1 MESGNGKCLC
11 KAETLRRVRMR
22 SIHATRSFNRNSSK
36 KAEAPLKKAA
46 AEEEQVY
53 SNRFSAND
61 FFMVCLHRT

>member
-1 MESGNGKCLC
+1 
-11 KAETLRRVRMR
+11 MR